1 MSLFAKKKTS
11 FQSQKQLPPKFHTKY
26 RNTSSLPYLGNIPKK
41 KYHFFG
47 ASLSQFTLQHLS
59 PLGSFVP
66 LTMFDANLDGN
77 EDINLLIVVYL
88 IFGRINVENEQIGR
102 GI

>member
-1 MSLFAKKKTS
+1 M
-11 FQSQKQLPPKFHTKY
+11 P
-26 RNTSSLPYLGNIPKK
+26 
-41 KYHFFG
+41 FFG
-47 ASLSQFTLQHLS
+47 ASLSQFTLQQLS
-59 PLGSFVP
+59 PLGSFG
-66 LTMFDANLDGN
+66 ANIDGN

>member
-1 MSLFAKKKTS
+1 MSAFRNRYVT
-11 FQSQKQLPPKFHTKY
+11 FGQKSRAFKDKNNCHQNFTTTLNSRVFLP
-26 RNTSSLPYLGNIPKK
+26 L
-41 KYHFFG
+41 
-47 ASLSQFTLQHLS
+47 A
-59 PLGSFVP
+59 
-66 LTMFDANLDGN
+66 MFEANLDGN